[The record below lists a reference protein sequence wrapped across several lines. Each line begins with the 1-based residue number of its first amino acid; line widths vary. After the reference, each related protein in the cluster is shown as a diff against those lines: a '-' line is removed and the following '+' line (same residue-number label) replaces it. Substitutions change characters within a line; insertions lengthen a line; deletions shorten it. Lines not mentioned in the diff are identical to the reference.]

1 MFILQ
6 CHQLKHCQNSST
18 EILDQLHGRDARVQH
33 PDTIA
38 TDVVELEDI
47 VEHLV
52 SQDAVEVELGLSV
65 SRRVTKNVDDVP
77 DKN

>member
-1 MFILQ
+1 M
-6 CHQLKHCQNSST
+6 
-18 EILDQLHGRDARVQH
+18 QH

-38 TDVVELEDI
+38 TDVVESEDI

-65 SRRVTKNVDDVP
+65 CRRVTKNVDDVP
-77 DKN
+77 HKN